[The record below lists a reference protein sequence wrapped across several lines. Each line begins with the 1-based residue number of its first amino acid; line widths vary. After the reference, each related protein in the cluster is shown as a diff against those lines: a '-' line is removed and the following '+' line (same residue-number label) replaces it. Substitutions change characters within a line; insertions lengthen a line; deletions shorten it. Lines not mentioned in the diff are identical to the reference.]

1 MSGKLSKIILLSLG
15 ISIILYSI
23 SKIDFSSNLRS
34 IHEYKSN
41 TCKNK
46 KIDKKF
52 LEKYSKENSTYT
64 YIPKSKMN
72 LNISFLFK
80 KNLINN
86 SKNDFFTYQIISNL
100 FSLNSDLIG
109 LSVIIAMFTSCGF
122 YYYCSCFCCN
132 CFLCNKKIKGDK
144 CPYIYLILSII
155 LYLIVIIL
163 SILSTSVSLEK
174 GIFSS
179 FCSIE
184 KFYENIINGDDNK
197 NITPRWVGIEK
208 FSNNVLKNISKP
220 LESTVSYQKNI
231 SDYNKLIKKEKE
243 EIVDTFYKLKS
254 YISNQKIQDPK
265 KKNDKIIPSFNNL
278 LMKDLIS
285 IEKEISS
292 YLYPPI
298 EVIDFLDK
306 GIYELSDFYSSFDQ
320 SLNEIIKKIN
330 ATSKEFN
337 ELISSFTQNI
347 SNDFDKINGK
357 NILDSKNYI
366 YIIIFVVTILT
377 IIFSLLTISYYNMKY
392 FSFVGW
398 SCLSSLI
405 GPLIFLGIF
414 FIILANLFSGVYI
427 FFNEVVN
434 IINNDFI
441 KDKSSQDY
449 ISVCYKGNGSISS
462 FKNDISKYTK
472 ETKIV
477 DDIYGKNKEII
488 NQTNNLNK
496 FTFETIEKSKKE
508 ITLDNMFSQST
519 ELNPAL
525 NELNKYINYGDKEKY
540 ISENSKIKPYE
551 IFVMSSNNCLEGY
564 KYTKF
569 EDKKESSEKDKLCF
583 VITEWDKDK
592 FNSRYY
598 KKEISLTNSKVFNDT
613 IDNYQNSLFS
623 YINDFKDYINSYR
636 NNITELKKKSDKLLS
651 DIIASLKVSKDAITP
666 IINFF
671 KPVTNGLGIFSSLNC
686 NFLHK
691 NINLF
696 FEALDKELGL
706 ELRNL
711 GNYSIYIG
719 LFLSISSWFIIIAI
733 SRIALTDEEKR
744 MKEIEN
750 NMSYKIM
757 KPFDLNNGETEL
769 KTKSIN

>member
-1 MSGKLSKIILLSLG
+1 MSTKLSKIILLSLG

-34 IHEYKSN
+34 IHEYKSTICN
-41 TCKNK
+41 NS

-52 LEKYSKENSTYT
+52 LEKYFKENSTYT
-64 YIPKSKMN
+64 YNPKSKIDMN
-72 LNISFLFK
+72 LDFLLNNLNTK
-80 KNLINN
+80 MSLHHLKTLGNLISVN
-86 SKNDFFTYQIISNL
+86 SIFTFLALII
-100 FSLNSDLIG
+100 G
-109 LSVIIAMFTSCGF
+109 IITSGCF
-122 YYYCSCFCCN
+122 YYYCSCFCFN
-132 CFLCNKKIKGDK
+132 CFLCKKKLKGNK

-163 SILSTSVSLEK
+163 SILSSTVSLEK
-174 GIFSS
+174 GFFSA
-179 FCSIE
+179 FCSMD
-184 KFYENIINGDDNK
+184 KFIENILNGDDNK
-197 NITPRWVGIEK
+197 NINPRWVGIAK
-208 FSNNVLKNISKP
+208 FSNNVIKGIIEPINT
-220 LESTVSYQKNI
+220 TVSYQQKI
-231 SDYNKLIKKEKE
+231 SNYNTLIKKEKD
-243 EIVDTFYKLKS
+243 EINDTIFPNLKS
-254 YISNQKIQDPK
+254 YISNHKIQDPK
-265 KKNDKIIPSFNNL
+265 KKNDKIIPSFNNFL
-278 LMKDLIS
+278 KNDIKS
-285 IEKEISS
+285 IEQEISL
-292 YLYPPI
+292 YLYPPVK
-298 EVIDFLDK
+298 VIDFLDTA
-306 GIYELSDFYSSFDQ
+306 IIELNDIHSNINQSF
-320 SLNEIIKKIN
+320 NEIIKIINETNKQFTISISNFTKKIN
-330 ATSKEFN
+330 DTGLHYIKY
-337 ELISSFTQNI
+337 
-347 SNDFDKINGK
+347 
-357 NILDSKNYI
+357 LDYKNYL
-366 YIIIFVVTILT
+366 YVIILIFAILT
-377 IIFSLLTISYYNMKY
+377 IIFSLLTIPYYNMKF
-392 FSFVGW
+392 FSFFSW
-398 SCLSSLI
+398 SCLHSLI
-405 GPLIFLGIF
+405 VPLIFLGI
-414 FIILANLFSGVYI
+414 LCVLFGYLFTGVYI
-427 FFNEVVN
+427 FLKDAFNF
-434 IINNDFI
+434 INNDYI
-441 KDKSSQDY
+441 KDQSVKDY
-449 ISVCYKGNGSISS
+449 INVCYKGNGSISS

-488 NQTNNLNK
+488 NQTNYLNK

-564 KYTKF
+564 KYTKV
-569 EDKKESSEKDKLCF
+569 EDKKDSSDKDKLCF

-757 KPFDLNNGETEL
+757 KPLFLNNDETEL
-769 KTKSIN
+769 KSKSIN